1 MVKTIIMNFYIFILL
16 LLCVSLK
23 AQTDQKDEEKTF
35 PSLNSGMVYSQ
46 SSEELLREAINH
58 FDGKRYEL
66 CLDYLQQAIKVNRNA
81 ELEDILYY
89 YQSLTYLKLKRT
101 AESLNSIDKAIALS
115 SNKNNYYSLRV
126 ELLLQLGEFN
136 RAESDV
142 SIILAR
148 DTQNEWALLYKGIL
162 QHKRGL
168 LKEALQSYNFL
179 INKNSSNSDAYFYRG
194 MLLLEAGVA
203 DRGCEDL
210 NKAETLGNPEAK
222 NLRTQYCR

>member
-1 MVKTIIMNFYIFILL
+1 MKFSIIILIL
-16 LLCVSLK
+16 FSISLK
-23 AQTDQKDEEKTF
+23 AQSDQKDEEKTF
-35 PSLNSGMVYSQ
+35 PSLNSGIVYSQ
-46 SSEELLREAINH
+46 SSEELLKEAVNH

-66 CLDYLQQAIKVNRNA
+66 CLDYLQQAVKVNKNS
-81 ELEDILYY
+81 ELSDILYY
-89 YQSLTYLKLKRT
+89 YQSLTFLKLKKT
-101 AESLNSIDKAIALS
+101 TESLNAIDQAIILN

-126 ELLLQLGEFN
+126 ELLIQLGEFN
-136 RAESDV
+136 RAEADI
-142 SIILAR
+142 SIILSK

-179 INKNSSNSDAYFYRG
+179 INKNASNPDAYFYRA

-222 NLRTQYCR
+222 NIRTQYCR